1 MTVYI
6 IVIALQ
12 HFVKFGFACRPVS
25 RIRLSIKIGI
35 LISTFLANATHVVS
49 SKFYAMAVY
58 SELVPKILLI
68 LVLHDLPLP
77 SVLML
82 FFQLVVRCFFLG
94 FFFSVF

>member
-35 LISTFLANATHVVS
+35 LVSTFLANATHVVS

-58 SELVPKILLI
+58 SGRVPKILLI

-77 SVLML
+77 SVLM
-82 FFQLVVRCFFLG
+82 CFFFSSLFVFLLG
-94 FFFSVF
+94 FFFVF